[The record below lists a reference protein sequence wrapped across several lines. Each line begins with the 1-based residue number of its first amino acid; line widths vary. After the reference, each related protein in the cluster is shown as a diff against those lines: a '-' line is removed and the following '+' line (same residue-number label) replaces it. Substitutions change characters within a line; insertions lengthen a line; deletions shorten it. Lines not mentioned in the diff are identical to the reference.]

1 MELRERGLS
10 IDAAAR
16 EVGVSRT
23 AGRNWANGY
32 RTYRA
37 GQVVGFR
44 PALDRLEV
52 REISDRFVSQD
63 ERLAGRF
70 RLPPLPPYVGMRTN
84 LVMLR
89 VCFTGFIAR

>member
-23 AGRNWANGY
+23 AGRNWAKGY
-32 RTYRA
+32 RTYR
-37 GQVVGFR
+37 GGVVVGFT

-52 REISDRFVSQD
+52 REIS
-63 ERLAGRF
+63 ARF
-70 RLPPLPPYVGMRTN
+70 R
-84 LVMLR
+84 
-89 VCFTGFIAR
+89 IASRAVV